1 MNVECFK
8 KASELNT
15 KISRIKSVI
24 RLMEE
29 PKCETKI
36 VASQGNM
43 NLCREYMPGPGTI
56 EFNVPFGNDL
66 HVAICDVLRGK
77 LKDLESEFE
86 SL

>member
-1 MNVECFK
+1 MNAECFK

-36 VASQGNM
+36 VASQENI
-43 NLCREYMPGPGTI
+43 N
-56 EFNVPFGNDL
+56 
-66 HVAICDVLRGK
+66 
-77 LKDLESEFE
+77 
-86 SL
+86 

>member
-1 MNVECFK
+1 MNVERFE

-15 KISRIKSVI
+15 KISRIKSMI

-36 VASQGNM
+36 VASQGSM
-43 NLCREYMPGPGTI
+43 NLCGEYMPGPGTI
-56 EFNVPFGNDL
+56 ELNVPVGSDL

-77 LKDLESEFE
+77 LKNLESEFE
-86 SL
+86 LL

>member
-1 MNVECFK
+1 MNVERFK

-36 VASQGNM
+36 VASQESM
-43 NLCREYMPGPGTI
+43 NLCGEYMPGPGTI
-56 EFNVPFGNDL
+56 ELNVPVGSDL

-77 LKDLESEFE
+77 LKNLESEFE

>member
-1 MNVECFK
+1 MDAERFK
-8 KASELNT
+8 KANELNT

-36 VASQGNM
+36 VASQGSM
-43 NLCREYMPGPGTI
+43 NLCGEYMPGPGTI
-56 EFNVPFGNDL
+56 EFNVPVGSDL

-77 LKDLESEFE
+77 LKNLKSEFE

>member
-1 MNVECFK
+1 MDAERFK
-8 KASELNT
+8 KANELNT

-36 VASQGNM
+36 VASQGSM
-43 NLCREYMPGPGTI
+43 NLCGEYTPGPGTI
-56 EFNVPFGNDL
+56 EFNVPVGSDL

-77 LKDLESEFE
+77 LKNLKSEFE

>member
-1 MNVECFK
+1 MDAERFK

-24 RLMEE
+24 RLLEE
-29 PKCETKI
+29 PKREIKI
-36 VASQGNM
+36 VSSQENM
-43 NLCREYMPGPGTI
+43 NLCGEYMPGPGTI
-56 EFNVPFGNDL
+56 EFNVPVGSDL
-66 HVAICDVLRGK
+66 HVAICDVIRGK